1 MIGKV
6 CLVLE
11 VYKKFSLFSKERNEN
26 VEESSEGCV
35 MDDISISKK
44 DFTEFHIKEDEMGLR
59 INTNVAS
66 LNAQRNLSN
75 TRLNL
80 NRSLEKLSSGQRI
93 NRAGDDAAGLAISEN
108 LKAQIRGLGQA
119 ERNAE
124 DGISLVQ
131 IAEGALGEVSNI
143 LIRLRELSVQAASD
157 TIGATERKFLNV
169 EFEQLTSEVDRIAN
183 STEFN
188 RVPLLNGTG
197 AVFDIQIGTRNDPI
211 SDRLTFDAS
220 SADVNVA
227 ALGLNLASVADK
239 ISAQNSLSSI
249 DQAIVSVSG
258 IRADFGALQNRL
270 QSTINNIAVS
280 IENLSA
286 ANSRVRD
293 TDIAAETAE
302 LTKQNILMTAG
313 TSVLAQ
319 ANSSTKNALS
329 LIQAAA
335 Q

>member
-1 MIGKV
+1 
-6 CLVLE
+6 
-11 VYKKFSLFSKERNEN
+11 
-26 VEESSEGCV
+26 
-35 MDDISISKK
+35 
-44 DFTEFHIKEDEMGLR
+44 MGLR

-66 LNAQRNLSN
+66 LNARRNLGK
-75 TRLNL
+75 TRFELS
-80 NRSLEKLSSGQRI
+80 RTLEKLSSGERI

-131 IAEGALGEVSNI
+131 IAEGALAEISNI

-157 TIGATERKFLNV
+157 TIGRTERKFLNV
-169 EFEQLTSEVDRIAN
+169 EFEQLTSEIDRIAN

-239 ISAQNSLSSI
+239 ISSQNSLSSI
-249 DQAIVSVSG
+249 DQAIVSVSA

-270 QSTINNIAVS
+270 QSTVNNIAVS

-293 TDIAAETAE
+293 ADIAKETAE
-302 LTKQNILMTAG
+302 LTRANILVQAG

-319 ANSSTKNALS
+319 ANSSSRNALQ
-329 LIQAAA
+329 LINAAS
-335 Q
+335 QM

>member
-1 MIGKV
+1 M
-6 CLVLE
+6 
-11 VYKKFSLFSKERNEN
+11 ER
-26 VEESSEGCV
+26 
-35 MDDISISKK
+35 
-44 DFTEFHIKEDEMGLR
+44 T
-59 INTNVAS
+59 
-66 LNAQRNLSN
+66 
-75 TRLNL
+75 
-80 NRSLEKLSSGQRI
+80 LEKLSSGQRI

-131 IAEGALGEVSNI
+131 IAEGALNEVSNI
-143 LIRLRELSVQAASD
+143 LIRLRELGVQAASD
-157 TIGATERKFLNV
+157 TIGSTERKFLNV
-169 EFEQLTSEVDRIAN
+169 EFEQLMAEVDRIAN

-258 IRADFGALQNRL
+258 VRADFGALQNRL
-270 QSTINNIAVS
+270 QSTVNNIAVS
-280 IENLSA
+280 VENLSA

-293 TDIAAETAE
+293 ADVASETAA
-302 LTKQNILMTAG
+302 LTKNNILVQAG

-319 ANSSTKNALS
+319 ANSYSRNAIT
-329 LIQAAA
+329 LIQAAS
-335 Q
+335 QV

>member
-1 MIGKV
+1 
-6 CLVLE
+6 
-11 VYKKFSLFSKERNEN
+11 
-26 VEESSEGCV
+26 
-35 MDDISISKK
+35 
-44 DFTEFHIKEDEMGLR
+44 MGLR
-59 INTNVAS
+59 INTTVAS
-66 LNAQRNLSN
+66 LNAQRNLGS
-75 TRLNL
+75 TRINM
-80 NRSLEKLSSGQRI
+80 NKSLEKLSSGQRI

-108 LKAQIRGLGQA
+108 LKAQIKGLGQA

-124 DGISLVQ
+124 DGVSLVQ

-157 TIGATERKFLNV
+157 TIGGTERKFLNV

-227 ALGLNLASVADK
+227 ALGLNLASVSDK
-239 ISAQNSLSSI
+239 ISAQNSLTSI
-249 DQAIVSVSG
+249 DQAIISVSG

-270 QSTINNIAVS
+270 QSTVNNIQVS
-280 IENLSA
+280 IENLAS

-293 TDIAAETAE
+293 TDVAAETAE
-302 LTKQNILMTAG
+302 LTKQNILMQAG
-313 TSVLAQ
+313 TSVLSQ
-319 ANSSTKNALS
+319 ANSSTNSALS
-329 LIQAAA
+329 LIQAASGR
-335 Q
+335 

>member
-1 MIGKV
+1 
-6 CLVLE
+6 
-11 VYKKFSLFSKERNEN
+11 
-26 VEESSEGCV
+26 
-35 MDDISISKK
+35 
-44 DFTEFHIKEDEMGLR
+44 MGLR

-66 LNAQRNLSN
+66 LNAQRNLSS
-75 TRLNL
+75 TRINM
-80 NRSLEKLSSGQRI
+80 NKSLEKLSSGQRI

-319 ANSSTKNALS
+319 ANASTKNALS
-329 LIQAAA
+329 LIQSAS

>member
-1 MIGKV
+1 
-6 CLVLE
+6 
-11 VYKKFSLFSKERNEN
+11 
-26 VEESSEGCV
+26 
-35 MDDISISKK
+35 
-44 DFTEFHIKEDEMGLR
+44 MGLR

-66 LNAQRNLSN
+66 LNAQRNLRG
-75 TRLNL
+75 TRLGMQQ
-80 NRSLEKLSSGQRI
+80 SLEKLSSGQRI

-249 DQAIVSVSG
+249 DQAIISVSG

-270 QSTINNIAVS
+270 QSTVNNIATS

-293 TDIAAETAE
+293 TDVAAETAN

-319 ANSSTKNALS
+319 ANTSTNSALS
-329 LIQAAA
+329 LIQAAS
-335 Q
+335 QG

>member
-1 MIGKV
+1 M
-6 CLVLE
+6 
-11 VYKKFSLFSKERNEN
+11 
-26 VEESSEGCV
+26 
-35 MDDISISKK
+35 
-44 DFTEFHIKEDEMGLR
+44 EMGLR

-66 LNAQRNLSN
+66 LNAQRNLRG
-75 TRLNL
+75 TRLAMNK
-80 NRSLEKLSSGQRI
+80 SLEKLSSGQRI

-108 LKAQIRGLGQA
+108 LKAQVRGLKQA

-131 IAEGALGEVSNI
+131 IAEGALAEVSNI

-239 ISAQNSLSSI
+239 ISAQNSLSAI
-249 DQAIVSVSG
+249 DQAIISVSG

-280 IENLSA
+280 VENLSS

-302 LTKQNILMTAG
+302 LTRNNILMNAG
-313 TSVLAQ
+313 VSVLSQ
-319 ANSSTKNALS
+319 ANASTKSALS
-329 LIQAAA
+329 LIQSAA
-335 Q
+335 QG

>member
-1 MIGKV
+1 
-6 CLVLE
+6 
-11 VYKKFSLFSKERNEN
+11 
-26 VEESSEGCV
+26 
-35 MDDISISKK
+35 
-44 DFTEFHIKEDEMGLR
+44 MGLR
-59 INTNVAS
+59 ISTNVAS
-66 LNAQRNLSN
+66 LNAQRNLRN
-75 TRLNL
+75 TRMALD
-80 NRSLEKLSSGQRI
+80 RSLEKLSSGSRI

-131 IAEGALGEVSNI
+131 IAEGALNEVSNI

-157 TIGATERKFLNV
+157 TISNSERKFLNV
-169 EFEQLTSEVDRIAN
+169 EFEQLLQEIDRIAN

-220 SADVNVA
+220 SADVNIA

-249 DQAIVSVSG
+249 DQSILTVSG

-270 QSTINNIAVS
+270 QSTINNIAVN

-286 ANSRVRD
+286 ANSRIRD
-293 TDIAAETAE
+293 TDIAGETAQ
-302 LTKQNILMTAG
+302 LTKNNILVQAG

-319 ANSSTKNALS
+319 ANMYTKNAIQ
-329 LIQAAA
+329 LINSTGN
-335 Q
+335 

>member
-1 MIGKV
+1 MDGIGPSQGG
-6 CLVLE
+6 
-11 VYKKFSLFSKERNEN
+11 Y
-26 VEESSEGCV
+26 
-35 MDDISISKK
+35 
-44 DFTEFHIKEDEMGLR
+44 MGLR
-59 INTNVAS
+59 INTNVS
-66 LNAQRNLSN
+66 SMNAQRNLGQ
-75 TRLNL
+75 TRL
-80 NRSLEKLSSGQRI
+80 SMSKTLEKLSSGQRI

-108 LKAQIRGLGQA
+108 LKAQVRGLGQA
-119 ERNAE
+119 ERNAQ

-131 IAEGALGEVSNI
+131 IAEGGLSEVSNI

-157 TIGATERKFLNV
+157 TIGPTERKFLNV
-169 EFEQLTSEVDRIAN
+169 EFEQLVSEVDRIAN

-197 AVFDIQIGTRNDPI
+197 AVFDIQIGTRNDPL

-239 ISAQNSLSSI
+239 ISAQNSLSAI
-249 DQAIVSVSG
+249 DQAIISVSG

-270 QSTINNIAVS
+270 QSTINNLQVS

-293 TDIAAETAE
+293 ADIANATAE
-302 LTKQNILMTAG
+302 LTRNNILMQAG

-319 ANSSTKNALS
+319 ANKSTTSALS
-329 LIQAAA
+329 LIQSAA
-335 Q
+335 QS

>member
-1 MIGKV
+1 MISSHPAIQG
-6 CLVLE
+6 LE
-11 VYKKFSLFSKERNEN
+11 SGPL
-26 VEESSEGCV
+26 
-35 MDDISISKK
+35 
-44 DFTEFHIKEDEMGLR
+44 IKEDIMGLR

-66 LNAQRNLSN
+66 LNAQRNLN
-75 TRLNL
+75 KTRLNQQKV
-80 NRSLEKLSSGQRI
+80 LEQLSSGQRI

-119 ERNAE
+119 ERNAA

-131 IAEGALGEVSNI
+131 IAEGGLSETSNI
-143 LIRLRELSVQAASD
+143 LIRLRELAVQAASD
-157 TIGATERKFLNV
+157 TIGPTERKFLNV
-169 EFEQLTSEVDRIAN
+169 EFEQLVAEVDRIAN

-188 RVPLLNGTG
+188 KVPLLNGTG
-197 AVFDIQIGTRNDPI
+197 AVFDIQIGTRNDPL

-239 ISAQNSLSSI
+239 ISAQNSLASI
-249 DQAIVSVSG
+249 DSAIVSVSG

-270 QSTINNIAVS
+270 QSTINNLQVS
-280 IENLSA
+280 IENLSS

-293 TDIAAETAE
+293 ADIAKATAE
-302 LTKQNILMTAG
+302 LTKTNILMQAG

-319 ANSSTKNALS
+319 ANNSTTSALT
-329 LIQAAA
+329 LIQSAANG
-335 Q
+335 

>member
-1 MIGKV
+1 
-6 CLVLE
+6 
-11 VYKKFSLFSKERNEN
+11 
-26 VEESSEGCV
+26 
-35 MDDISISKK
+35 
-44 DFTEFHIKEDEMGLR
+44 MGLR

-66 LNAQRNLSN
+66 LNAQRNLGS
-75 TRLNL
+75 TRISMNK
-80 NRSLEKLSSGQRI
+80 SLEKLSSGQRI

-108 LKAQIRGLGQA
+108 LKAQIKGLGQA

-143 LIRLRELSVQAASD
+143 LIRLRELGVQAASD

-227 ALGLNLASVADK
+227 ALGLNLASVSDK
-239 ISAQNSLSSI
+239 ISAQNSLTSI
-249 DQAIVSVSG
+249 DQAIISVSG

-270 QSTINNIAVS
+270 QSTVNNIQTSV
-280 IENLSA
+280 ENLAA

-319 ANSSTKNALS
+319 ANSSTNNALS
-329 LIQAAA
+329 LIQAAS
-335 Q
+335 QR

>member
-1 MIGKV
+1 
-6 CLVLE
+6 
-11 VYKKFSLFSKERNEN
+11 
-26 VEESSEGCV
+26 
-35 MDDISISKK
+35 
-44 DFTEFHIKEDEMGLR
+44 MGLR

-66 LNAQRNLSN
+66 LNAQRNLSG
-75 TRLNL
+75 TRINM
-80 NRSLEKLSSGQRI
+80 NKSLEKLSSGQRI

-108 LKAQIRGLGQA
+108 LKAQIKGLGQA
-119 ERNAE
+119 KRNAE

-169 EFEQLTSEVDRIAN
+169 EFEQLTSEMDRIAN

-239 ISAQNSLSSI
+239 ISSQNSLSSI
-249 DQAIVSVSG
+249 DSAIVSVSG

-280 IENLSA
+280 VENLSA

-313 TSVLAQ
+313 TSVLSQ

-329 LIQAAA
+329 LIQSAS
-335 Q
+335 QG

>member
-1 MIGKV
+1 
-6 CLVLE
+6 
-11 VYKKFSLFSKERNEN
+11 
-26 VEESSEGCV
+26 
-35 MDDISISKK
+35 
-44 DFTEFHIKEDEMGLR
+44 MGLR

-66 LNAQRNLSN
+66 LNAQRNLGS
-75 TRLNL
+75 TRINM
-80 NRSLEKLSSGQRI
+80 NKSLEKLSSGQRI

-108 LKAQIRGLGQA
+108 LKAQIKGLGQA

-157 TIGATERKFLNV
+157 TIGSTERKFLNV

-227 ALGLNLASVADK
+227 ALGLNLASVSDK
-239 ISAQNSLSSI
+239 ISAQNSLTSI
-249 DQAIVSVSG
+249 DQAIISVSG

-270 QSTINNIAVS
+270 QSTVNNIQTS
-280 IENLSA
+280 IENLAA

-293 TDIAAETAE
+293 TDVAAETAE

-319 ANSSTKNALS
+319 ANSSTNNALS
-329 LIQAAA
+329 LIQAAS
-335 Q
+335 QR

>member
-1 MIGKV
+1 
-6 CLVLE
+6 
-11 VYKKFSLFSKERNEN
+11 
-26 VEESSEGCV
+26 
-35 MDDISISKK
+35 
-44 DFTEFHIKEDEMGLR
+44 MGLR

-66 LNAQRNLSN
+66 LNAQRNLRG
-75 TRLNL
+75 TRLAMNQ
-80 NRSLEKLSSGQRI
+80 SLEKLSSGQRI

-108 LKAQIRGLGQA
+108 LKAQIRGLKQA

-124 DGISLVQ
+124 DGVSLVQ
-131 IAEGALGEVSNI
+131 IAEGALSEVSNI
-143 LIRLRELSVQAASD
+143 LIRLRELAVQAASD
-157 TIGATERKFLNV
+157 TIGPTERKFLNV

-249 DQAIVSVSG
+249 DQSIISVSG

-270 QSTINNIAVS
+270 QSTINNISVS
-280 IENLSA
+280 VENLSS

-293 TDIAAETAE
+293 TDVAAETAE
-302 LTKQNILMTAG
+302 LTRNNILMSAG

-319 ANSSTKNALS
+319 ANASTKNALN
-329 LIQAAA
+329 LIQSAS
-335 Q
+335 QM

>member
-1 MIGKV
+1 MKPWDN
-6 CLVLE
+6 CLTEKHDV
-11 VYKKFSLFSKERNEN
+11 FQTRNQG
-26 VEESSEGCV
+26 GC
-35 MDDISISKK
+35 
-44 DFTEFHIKEDEMGLR
+44 MGLR

-66 LNAQRNLSN
+66 LNAQRNLGS
-75 TRLNL
+75 TRISMNK
-80 NRSLEKLSSGQRI
+80 SLEKLSSGQRI

-108 LKAQIRGLGQA
+108 LKAQIKGLSQA
-119 ERNAE
+119 ERSAE
-124 DGISLVQ
+124 HGISLVQ

-143 LIRLRELSVQAASD
+143 LIRLRELAVQAASD
-157 TIGATERKFLNV
+157 TIGSTERKFLNV

-227 ALGLNLASVADK
+227 ALGLNLASVSDK
-239 ISAQNSLSSI
+239 ISAQNSLTSI
-249 DQAIVSVSG
+249 DQAIISVSG

-270 QSTINNIAVS
+270 QSTINNVQVS

-302 LTKQNILMTAG
+302 LTKQNILMQAG
-313 TSVLAQ
+313 TSVLSQ
-319 ANSSTKNALS
+319 ANSSTNSALT
-329 LIQAAA
+329 LIQSASGR
-335 Q
+335 

>member
-1 MIGKV
+1 
-6 CLVLE
+6 
-11 VYKKFSLFSKERNEN
+11 
-26 VEESSEGCV
+26 
-35 MDDISISKK
+35 
-44 DFTEFHIKEDEMGLR
+44 MGLR
-59 INTNVAS
+59 INTNVSS
-66 LNAQRNLSN
+66 LNAQRNLGK
-75 TRLNL
+75 TRLDQQKV
-80 NRSLEKLSSGQRI
+80 LEQLSSGQRI

-108 LKAQIRGLGQA
+108 LKAQIRGMQQA
-119 ERNAE
+119 ERNAA

-131 IAEGALGEVSNI
+131 IAEGGLSEVSNI

-157 TIGATERKFLNV
+157 TIGPTERKFLNV
-169 EFEQLTSEVDRIAN
+169 EFEQLVAEVDRIAN

-197 AVFDIQIGTRNDPI
+197 AVFDIQIGTRNDPL

-239 ISAQNSLSSI
+239 ISAQNSLAAIDSS
-249 DQAIVSVSG
+249 IVSVSG

-270 QSTINNIAVS
+270 QSTINNLQVS
-280 IENLSA
+280 VENLSA

-293 TDIAAETAE
+293 ADIASATAE
-302 LTKQNILMTAG
+302 LTKSNILMQAG

-319 ANSSTKNALS
+319 ANNSTTSALS
-329 LIQAAA
+329 LIQSAAS
-335 Q
+335 

>member
-1 MIGKV
+1 
-6 CLVLE
+6 
-11 VYKKFSLFSKERNEN
+11 
-26 VEESSEGCV
+26 
-35 MDDISISKK
+35 
-44 DFTEFHIKEDEMGLR
+44 MGLR

-66 LNAQRNLSN
+66 LNAQRNLGS
-75 TRLNL
+75 TRINM
-80 NRSLEKLSSGQRI
+80 NKSLEKLSSGQRI

-108 LKAQIRGLGQA
+108 LKAQIKGLGQA
-119 ERNAE
+119 GRNAE
-124 DGISLVQ
+124 DGVSLVQ

-157 TIGATERKFLNV
+157 TIGGTERKFLNV
-169 EFEQLTSEVDRIAN
+169 EFEQLTSEIDRIAN

-227 ALGLNLASVADK
+227 ALGLNLASVSDK

-249 DQAIVSVSG
+249 DQAIISVSG

-270 QSTINNIAVS
+270 QSTVNNIQTS
-280 IENLSA
+280 IENLSS

-302 LTKQNILMTAG
+302 LTKQNILMQAG
-313 TSVLAQ
+313 TSVLSQ
-319 ANSSTKNALS
+319 ANASTNQALS
-329 LIQAAA
+329 LIQSASGR
-335 Q
+335 